1 MNQRKISQCIYLIGY
16 LLAGLMPFQVNSAN
30 TGLSPL
36 FQNSNYFTYD
46 IYWSLFKIGSA
57 QLSFQELE
65 PEQSTE
71 KQYEISFSVQSN
83 ELISSIYP
91 VETHIVSR
99 LVKLNDAIK
108 PSIYTKNSSEGGKQ
122 NDSIVHFDYQLNQII
137 EEKNNNPLPP
147 IEITAKD
154 LQDPLSLIVAIC
166 QNDFLESPTFLQD
179 VSDGGQIISIRS
191 SYLNEGT
198 IDTQVG
204 QFQTQVIDIDPQGL
218 RGVFKKS
225 PDANVDLHLS
235 EHSPAIPL
243 KLKSKVSVGSFYA
256 ILSGGMY
263 QGIPIKGKTIRP
275 LQQSLTPTQGLSRR
289 FKR

>member
-30 TGLSPL
+30 SGLSPL

-99 LVKLNDAIK
+99 LVQLNDAIK
-108 PSIYTKNSSEGGKQ
+108 PLIYTKNSSEGGKQ

-147 IEITAKD
+147 IEITAKN

-225 PDANVDLHLS
+225 PDANVVLHLS

-275 LQQSLTPTQGLSRR
+275 LQQSLTPTQGLNRR

>member
-1 MNQRKISQCIYLIGY
+1 MNQRKISQCIYLMGY

-30 TGLSPL
+30 SELTPL
-36 FQNSNYFTYD
+36 FQNNNYFTYD

-99 LVKLNDAIK
+99 LVQLNDEIK

-122 NDSIVHFDYQLNQII
+122 NDSVVHFDYQLNQII

-191 SYLNEGT
+191 SYLNEST

-204 QFQTQVIDIDPQGL
+204 QFQTQVINIDPQGL

-225 PDANVDLHLS
+225 PDANVVLHLS

-256 ILSGGMY
+256 VLSGGMY
-263 QGIPIKGKTIRP
+263 QGIPIKGKTIDP
-275 LQQSLTPTQGLSRR
+275 LQQSLTPTQGLNRR